1 MLAVGCA
8 HKEAAQKVDIP
19 VISPP
24 AADHMKENI
33 STSVDSARD
42 AVLDYFVPAD
52 GNVEA
57 AEYGLVKVRF
67 RGKSQLKRGMRFSVY
82 REGDP
87 FYHPVTNELIGYA
100 EDFVGRIELSEDADD
115 AGLFSC
121 TAVSGDMRA
130 GDKVRISSSR
140 IKIAFFQDRRANW
153 PVSEAF
159 YIALKDSG
167 RFEIV
172 ESYTPDYEAGTL
184 SKIAGDLG
192 AEAALMFSTSVKERK
207 RQLNVKLYWAE
218 DAKVFGEISKEAD
231 KEVMVSFAPE
241 EEFIARTFEDTE
253 PWRRYVLPGGQLIAM
268 GDIDDNGISEIVIS
282 DGRNIRIYSA
292 GEDIQE
298 LWNIQGEGE
307 GDHLSLDV
315 FDVNGNGRSEIFVT
329 SVVNAG
335 DMNTSDGII
344 AHGKDS
350 YSGGFRVNS
359 FVLEYDPSEG
369 YKRIEENMP
378 YFLRVSGE
386 TLLMQS
392 FHGNNI
398 FDGPV
403 YQGEWE
409 DMHYKPAEPLE
420 IPDKVNIYGFTFVD
434 WKNEGQ
440 VDLITYNEKGYLNL
454 YDNNGNLKWESD
466 ESFGPF
472 VFRFESSTVS
482 ATGSTVKWSVRSRLS
497 IVRTERGLE
506 VIAVNREPVLRN
518 VPGLG
523 TYKADIYSLWWDGA
537 VMNKELILKD
547 VAGAVTDQWIQGRE
561 LFLLAKGGIYSFIGN
576 LTEGEFSRGSILYY
590 YNFSPLETTP

>member
-1 MLAVGCA
+1 MLSVGCA

-335 DMNTSDGII
+335 DMNTSDEII
-344 AHGKDS
+344 SHGKDS

>member
-24 AADHMKENI
+24 AADQTKENI

-359 FVLEYDPSEG
+359 FVLEYDLSEG

>member
-1 MLAVGCA
+1 
-8 HKEAAQKVDIP
+8 
-19 VISPP
+19 
-24 AADHMKENI
+24 
-33 STSVDSARD
+33 
-42 AVLDYFVPAD
+42 
-52 GNVEA
+52 
-57 AEYGLVKVRF
+57 
-67 RGKSQLKRGMRFSVY
+67 
-82 REGDP
+82 
-87 FYHPVTNELIGYA
+87 
-100 EDFVGRIELSEDADD
+100 
-115 AGLFSC
+115 
-121 TAVSGDMRA
+121 
-130 GDKVRISSSR
+130 
-140 IKIAFFQDRRANW
+140 
-153 PVSEAF
+153 
-159 YIALKDSG
+159 
-167 RFEIV
+167 
-172 ESYTPDYEAGTL
+172 
-184 SKIAGDLG
+184 
-192 AEAALMFSTSVKERK
+192 
-207 RQLNVKLYWAE
+207 LNVKLYWAE